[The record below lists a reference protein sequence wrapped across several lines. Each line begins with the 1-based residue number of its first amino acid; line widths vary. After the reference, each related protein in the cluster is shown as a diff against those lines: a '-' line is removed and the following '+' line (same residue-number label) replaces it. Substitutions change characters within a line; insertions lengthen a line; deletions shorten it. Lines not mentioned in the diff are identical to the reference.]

1 MEELRKEFQNF
12 SYVGNETLKE
22 LIPQYCYLLTELSNY
37 DIKIPMSELVDKF
50 ADALPPFWN
59 QHIEVLKEKDAYQYW
74 TINELIQ
81 KLENKEL
88 EEKRK
93 ARRSQS
99 PENPELYHASS
110 STSMSSS
117 NVGGNVAP
125 HIACVSSDVDP
136 PRNP

>member
-22 LIPQYCYLLTELSNY
+22 LIPRYCHLLTELSNY
-37 DIKIPMSELVDKF
+37 DIKIPMPELVDKF
-50 ADALPPFWN
+50 ANSLPPYWN
-59 QHIEVLKEKDAYQYW
+59 QHIEVLKEKDVYQYW

-93 ARRSQS
+93 AKRSQFQQ
-99 PENPELYHASS
+99 NPELYHATSSNSVSS
-110 STSMSSS
+110 SS
-117 NVGGNVAP
+117 V
-125 HIACVSSDVDP
+125 
-136 PRNP
+136 